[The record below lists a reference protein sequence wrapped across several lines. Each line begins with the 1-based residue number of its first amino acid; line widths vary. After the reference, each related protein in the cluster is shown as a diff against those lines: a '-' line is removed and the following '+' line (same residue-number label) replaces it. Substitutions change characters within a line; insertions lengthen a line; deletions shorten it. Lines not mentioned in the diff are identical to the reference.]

1 MRAQW
6 TRGDVKN
13 VSRCAADEVARESSF
28 VYAAEDAR
36 QLPQQTDAA
45 HLGSAL
51 HHGQRQCLKDL
62 RIGRLRSNRIGSNDS
77 NSNRSSNRIGRIYS
91 LTVNTFHSISPSY
104 SHSLVHDIVL

>member
-1 MRAQW
+1 MHETPKQTAVRAQW
-6 TRGDVKN
+6 TRVDVKN

-62 RIGRLRSNRIGSNDS
+62 RIGRFRSNRI
-77 NSNRSSNRIGRIYS
+77 RIESGVTIRIRIEPRIESAVY
-91 LTVNTFHSISPSY
+91 TA
-104 SHSLVHDIVL
+104 